1 MRQDDIAIFESYQA
15 MQQLNEAGVIRSKLA
30 GMTDWSSLKNKVR
43 SYAAG
48 KAADVAKASG
58 LKNTGMALRKDQIN
72 ARRQARN
79 ASKDAKINKI
89 LEIHSG
95 QIKSLASEIV
105 NDLNKLK
112 LNRSGLTPEKV
123 EAHMVSIIKD
133 DLDKQLST
141 YVKPAPEKPLT
152 SSDIDF
158 SPFDTEGGKPVE
170 AEPDVETPDKKPYTS
185 SDIDFSPA
193 DTEGSTNPVDRVDE
207 PDYDNEPEKK
217 PEPEKPKVVKYGTK
231 GKPYNIAINRKVIP
245 FKFDKKDY
253 MWSGINGWT
262 YKGVSVNKALQKDI
276 TDDFIKKFPKEVE
289 FK

>member
-1 MRQDDIAIFESYQA
+1 MRQDDIAIFESYQK
-15 MQQLNEAGVIRSKLA
+15 MQQINEAGVIRSKLA
-30 GMTDWSSLKNKVR
+30 GMTNWSSLKNKVR

-79 ASKDAKINKI
+79 ASKDAKINTI
-89 LEIHSG
+89 LRIHSD

-105 NDLNKLK
+105 NDLNKLN

-152 SSDIDF
+152 SSDIDYPP
-158 SPFDTEGGKPVE
+158 S
-170 AEPDVETPDKKPYTS
+170 
-185 SDIDFSPA
+185 
-193 DTEGSTNPVDRVDE
+193 DTEGSTKPVDRVDE
-207 PDYDNEPEKK
+207 PDYDDEPEEKPE
-217 PEPEKPKVVKYGTK
+217 PEPEKPKVVTYGKT
-231 GKPYNIAINRKVIP
+231 GKPNNISIGLNQPVTFKSRKYVW
-245 FKFDKKDY
+245 D
-253 MWSGINGWT
+253 GINGWA
-262 YKGVSVNKALQKDI
+262 YKGHPVDKTTQKNV
-276 TDDFIKKFPKEVE
+276 TDYYTKKNPEGFE
-289 FK
+289 FTK